1 MTVTTKK
8 TSDIYLAAAM
18 LSLGAELVK
27 TDKDDPRHMVFEFR
41 AVPANDSQPSN
52 PLVAERPVVDLE
64 WVENQWVNGQ
74 LLVNGPRMADAIR
87 KMKSVVHT
95 SR

>member
-41 AVPANDSQPSN
+41 AVPANELSD
-52 PLVAERPVVDLE
+52 PLTLVRPLVDLE